1 MDSQRTDE
9 QLLAAFVAGD
19 RAALGELAG
28 RHEASLTGVANGLL
42 GGRRSLA
49 ADAVQET
56 WMRVIRY
63 SGSFNGR
70 SSIKTW
76 LYRITVNRCRE
87 IRSGTTPAPRPDR
100 WPQPVV
106 GCPDP
111 GQRPMLEERNDAL
124 HDAIGRLSDAGREV
138 VLLCYHDGLTHTQAA
153 EVLEIPLGTL
163 KSRLHAVLE
172 QLREHLCC
180 EAKP

>member
-9 QLLAAFVAGD
+9 QLLAAFLGGD

-28 RHEASLTGVANGLL
+28 RHEESLLGLASGLL
-42 GGRRSLA
+42 GGCRSLA
-49 ADAVQET
+49 SDAVQET

-63 SGSFNGR
+63 GHSFNGR

-76 LYRITVNRCRE
+76 LYRITVNRCRD
-87 IRSGTTPAPRPDR
+87 IRSATTPPPRPNPR
-100 WPQPVV
+100 PQPAA

-111 GQRPMLEERNDAL
+111 GELPMLEERDDAL
-124 HDAIGRLSDAGREV
+124 YEAIGRLPDAGRDL

-153 EVLEIPLGTL
+153 EVLEIPIGTL

-172 QLREHLCC
+172 QLRETLCS
-180 EAKP
+180 EAKL

>member
-9 QLLAAFVAGD
+9 QLLAAFVGGD

-28 RHEASLTGVANGLL
+28 RHEASLLGVASGLL
-42 GGRRSLA
+42 GSRSLA

-63 SGSFNGR
+63 GHSFEGR

-76 LYRITVNRCRE
+76 LYRITVNRCRD
-87 IRSGTTPAPRPDR
+87 IRSGKAPGTRPDPR
-100 WPQPVV
+100 PQPVT

-111 GQRPMLEERNDAL
+111 GQLPMVEERDDAL

-138 VLLCYHDGLTHTQAA
+138 VLLCYHDGLTHKQAA
-153 EVLEIPLGTL
+153 EVLEIPIGTL
-163 KSRLHAVLE
+163 KSRLHTVLE
-172 QLREHLCC
+172 QLREHLCI
-180 EAKP
+180 EEKL